1 MGLLK
6 KILGILGLAKDD
18 DHEHNSKDDSDD
30 AHPRPTPTPYR
41 VHETGQPRRG
51 FAVSAEV
58 VVDRPQLGPV
68 LAPSPSGDGGVQGLR
83 WYAKRLRIDQDG
95 DVADTFLEEV
105 SSGRSAVAAG
115 HHKKAARFK
124 LKDGTRPVKV
134 KQQVLSDGKVQH
146 RVEHQGRL
154 QLV

>member
-1 MGLLK
+1 MGAAWLDHVSFANYFTANRSFTF
-6 KILGILGLAKDD
+6 LGSCPFLD
-18 DHEHNSKDDSDD
+18 
-30 AHPRPTPTPYR
+30 
-41 VHETGQPRRG
+41 
-51 FAVSAEV
+51 
-58 VVDRPQLGPV
+58 
-68 LAPSPSGDGGVQGLR
+68 QGLR